1 MSHTPRT
8 RTARA
13 EAGPSSRWTVVLP
26 VKGGPAAKSRLG
38 GPPELAAAIVQDS
51 LDAISSCPE
60 VLRVVVVSPDPALA
74 GQIIPVAA
82 VVVPERL
89 PGAGLVEAV
98 RDGVDRTGDRPGPVA
113 VLLPDVPAARPEDI
127 GAALRATRA
136 ALADRPAAPM
146 AVVPDAEGT
155 GTVLLAARSAR
166 GLDPAFG
173 PQSAAEHVRRGAV
186 RLDLDLPR
194 LRRDV
199 DTPADL
205 RTVLELGAGPRT
217 ARLAPATLAP
227 CRPPC
232 TGSTPKQAPGASS
245 PTPGS

>member
-1 MSHTPRT
+1 MSLAPDTWT
-8 RTARA
+8 VRTAT
-13 EAGPSSRWTVVLP
+13 GTSSRWTVVLP
-26 VKGGPAAKSRLG
+26 VKGGPTAKSRLG
-38 GPPELAAAIVQDS
+38 GPPELAAAIVRDS
-51 LDAISSCPE
+51 LDAISSCPD
-60 VLRVVVVSPDPALA
+60 VVRVVVVSSDPAIA
-74 GQIIPVAA
+74 GQVASVA
-82 VVVPERL
+82 PIVVPERH

-98 RDGVDRTGDRPGPVA
+98 RDGVDRAGDRPGPVA

-127 GAALRATRA
+127 GAALRATQV
-136 ALADRPAAPM
+136 ALAARPMAPM

-173 PQSAAEHVRRGAV
+173 PESAAEHVRRGAV

-205 RTVLELGAGPRT
+205 RTVLQLGVGPRT
-217 ARLAPATLAP
+217 ARAAPATLIL
-227 CRPPC
+227 CRPLC
-232 TGSTPKQAPGASS
+232 TGSTPRQAPGASS
-245 PTPGS
+245 PTPDS